1 MSSLALPALTN
12 KHNTTQHTP
21 EHTHTY
27 AYSGTKLKHCLVPEC
42 LAHRHQM
49 AFKCRQHMAGEKC
62 KREGYWVGERGREG
76 ILLCLC
82 LQLLLHLL
90 QKCPSRLPLP
100 KPKVMRVRDGED
112 ILLVEKFWYNLPLQL
127 VEEQI
132 SKLYKRA
139 RLLHTPLWFYSSW
152 IFKSNNFF
160 KIIGFDGKWH

>member
-12 KHNTTQHTP
+12 KHNTTHTRT
-21 EHTHTY
+21 HTHTY

-62 KREGYWVGERGREG
+62 KREEYWVGERGREG
-76 ILLCLC
+76 VLLCLC

-132 SKLYKRA
+132 SKLKTSVHDCYIPVCDFTIPKF
-139 RLLHTPLWFYSSW
+139 LGLTMMENGISFM
-152 IFKSNNFF
+152 F
-160 KIIGFDGKWH
+160 